1 MSIIKNKDI
10 YDPSQ
15 GDPLEP
21 LYKLLEKLDGKIEV
35 TKNKMNVLEKSIK
48 DVNKTGSG
56 AEAKQLI
63 DNTQKLQIETGKLNN
78 LQGAR
83 SKIDTVLKTNQEI
96 LNRQTKENVRLK
108 SQLTGAYEK
117 ESIKLNQL
125 RRAYKDLAVQEK
137 GATKEGQ
144 ALLKNIQALDAK
156 LKKVDASAG
165 QFHRSVGNYKSALQN
180 LGASIKN
187 FFLAGGIV
195 VAFQKMAALVSD
207 SRRLAGELAG
217 VKVAFDKIATP
228 GLLDELRASTK
239 GTISDLELMKQAVK
253 ASEFNI
259 PIEKMGSMMQF
270 ASMQAQ
276 KMGESVD
283 FMAESITTGLA
294 RGSVMILDNLGI
306 SAKELREEMQKTGD
320 LTEAAFNVI
329 NKKIAESGGIIETSE
344 IITAR
349 WGARW
354 ENIKA
359 SAGGLL
365 DTVLVKISP
374 VLESIWEWLNALW
387 KNSTKFIID
396 TYNGFVDLYNESKLF
411 RSIIESIGLTFD
423 VLWETV
429 KLFFSAFTGQ
439 LKTIGK
445 TLAYTFNPAN
455 WGKDFKKGLAEILAA
470 QGGEIINNFKRFGTR
485 IGEETFDAINNT
497 MAGELQKMNPED
509 FLFGGGTGTKPKLG
523 ATGGGGATVTKTG
536 GTASGGGILDR
547 FAAEEAALLAESKAL
562 AAEELAAKQDLEAG
576 LLQIEIDNALVR
588 QELREKELQE
598 IEEFEAKKRDAIG
611 QTLEEAGAA
620 FGELLASG
628 ELSYKEF
635 GRFLVKTALDV
646 AEKMLLF
653 AIAEIWF
660 KNATTLSGIAK
671 AAILTGL
678 AKGVFSTLKSQVQNF
693 ADGTERV
700 TGPGTERSDSIPAN
714 LSVNERILS
723 AKDNKPLLKWGI
735 PNNAVAPL
743 VGAGLNSLQMQ
754 PVLASIAY
762 NTEMTRRYLQ
772 HGRNDWTDNGFKYWQ
787 EWNTGT
793 IKRRKLND

>member
-21 LYKLLEKLDGKIEV
+21 LYKLLEKLDSKIEA
-35 TKNKMNVLEKSIK
+35 TKTKMNGLEKAVK

-56 AEAKQLI
+56 AEAKQLV

-156 LKKVDASAG
+156 LKKVDASVG
-165 QFHRSVGNYKSALQN
+165 QFQRNVGNYKSALQN

-187 FFLAGGIV
+187 FFLAGGIM
-195 VAFQKMAALVSD
+195 VAFQKMTALVSD

-217 VKVAFDKIATP
+217 VKAAFDKIATP
-228 GLLDELRASTK
+228 GLLDELREQTK

-306 SAKELREEMQKTGD
+306 SAKELREEMEKTGD

-329 NKKIAESGGIIETSE
+329 NKKIAESGGLIETSE

-349 WGARW
+349 WSARW

-411 RSIIESIGLTFD
+411 RSVIETIGLTFD

-470 QGGEIINNFKRFGTR
+470 QGGEIINNFKKFGTR

-509 FLFGGGTGTKPKLG
+509 FLFGGGTGTKPKPG

-536 GTASGGGILDR
+536 AGTGILDR

-598 IEEFEAKKRDAIG
+598 TEEFEAKKRDAIA

-628 ELSYKEF
+628 EMSYKEF
-635 GRFLVKTALDV
+635 GKFILKTALDI
-646 AEKMLLF
+646 AEKMILLSL
-653 AIAEIWF
+653 AEIF
-660 KNATTLSGIAK
+660 AKQIAQKGFAGIAT
-671 AAILTGL
+671 AAVLTGL
-678 AKGVFSTLKSQVQNF
+678 VKGLFSGIKSQVQNF
-693 ADGTERV
+693 ADGTEFV
-700 TGPGTERSDSIPAN
+700 NGPGTETSDSIPAR
-714 LSVNERILS
+714 LSKGERIVP
-723 AKDNKPLLKWGI
+723 AAINKQLMGI
-735 PNNAVAPL
+735 PNQKLPLLLNAGYQSMKMEYL
-743 VGAGLNSLQMQ
+743 LNQ
-754 PVLASIAY
+754 IDK
-762 NTEMTRRYLQ
+762 NTRVLQ